1 LKNRFQ
7 KLNIIQ
13 TGILKPEVDM
23 RKDNMDVVSLP
34 VEFDGNKFDSTYRL
48 VIAVIKRAK
57 ALHQGALPKIST
69 KSRKVS
75 TVALEEAVSG
85 SLHVLTGKAAVEAEK
100 VVGKL
105 SYEKMIDEAKQ
116 KESLPEDKS
125 ELEKELEDYLH
136 QKQKADTEIVKY

>member
-1 LKNRFQ
+1 
-7 KLNIIQ
+7 
-13 TGILKPEVDM
+13 M

-34 VEFDGNKFDSTYRL
+34 VEFDGENIDSTYRL

-57 ALHQGALPKIST
+57 HLHLGDLPKIST
-69 KSRKVS
+69 KSRKVT

-100 VVGKL
+100 AVGEL
-105 SYEKMIDEAKQ
+105 SYKKMMDEAAQ

-125 ELEKELEDYLH
+125 ELEKDLEIYLQ
-136 QKQKADTEIVKY
+136 QKQKTIQEFIITLG